1 MFAGRG
7 VGRKQFSLAMSSI
20 KTPDDVVDLF
30 KSQGVTV
37 VASAIDPCA
46 LFSFTPHP
54 IVLDAINQLDIDED
68 TIKDNIDAYA
78 VNHNLKEFDDKHMT
92 NLIIE
97 LKVSIEK
104 EE

>member
-46 LFSFTPHP
+46 LFSFTSHP